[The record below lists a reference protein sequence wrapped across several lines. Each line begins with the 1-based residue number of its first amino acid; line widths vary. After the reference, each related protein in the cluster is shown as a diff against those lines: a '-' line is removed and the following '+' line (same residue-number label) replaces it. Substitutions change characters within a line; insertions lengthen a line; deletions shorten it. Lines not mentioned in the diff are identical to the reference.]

1 MSWDQYHDYAQ
12 VTQLGRDLVKAYP
25 NLVKMESVGKSH
37 EEEIF
42 GFYPILIQIK
52 LKINLVLYRWRNSRK
67 CKVLRLPYGMVFSR
81 EFSNY

>member
-42 GFYPILIQIK
+42 GF
-52 LKINLVLYRWRNSRK
+52 
-67 CKVLRLPYGMVFSR
+67 
-81 EFSNY
+81 